1 MADLSGKR
9 ALVTAASRGIGRGIA
24 LRLAAAGARVAVN
37 YRENAGAAREV
48 VDEIVRG
55 GGEAFAVRADLG
67 GGRTEVEGLFARV
80 LEEFGGLDI
89 LVNNAGVQ
97 GMGPVAGVTEEFLDR
112 AIDVNLKGTF
122 FAFQQAARHLADG
135 GRIISV
141 STAFTRSMA
150 PGAGVYAATKGA
162 VEQLTRTL
170 SQELGGRGITVN
182 AVLPGIVETDA
193 TAPLRERFAA
203 IAETTALGRI
213 GRPDDVAGIVAFL
226 AGDEARW
233 ITGQSIAAAGGR
245 V

>member
-24 LRLAAAGARVAVN
+24 LRLAASGARVAVN
-37 YRENAGAAREV
+37 YRENAEAAQEV
-48 VDEIVRG
+48 VDAIVRG
-55 GGEAFAVRADLG
+55 GGDAFAVREEI
-67 GGRTEVEGLFARV
+67 GGRAAAEGLFARV

-97 GMGPVAGVTEEFLDR
+97 GMGPVAEVTEEFLDR
-112 AIDVNLKGTF
+112 AVDVNVKGTF
-122 FAFQQAARHLADG
+122 YAFQQAALHLADG

-170 SQELGGRGITVN
+170 SQELAGRRITVN

-203 IAETTALGRI
+203 IAEATPLGRI
-213 GRPDDVAGIVAFL
+213 GRPEDIAGIVAFL
-226 AGDEARW
+226 AGEEGAW

>member
-9 ALVTAASRGIGRGIA
+9 ALVTAASRGIGRGVA

-37 YRENAGAAREV
+37 YRENAAAAQEV

-55 GGEAFAVRADLG
+55 GGDAFAVRAEI
-67 GGRTEVEGLFARV
+67 GGRAEAERLFARV
-80 LEEFGGLDI
+80 LEEFGGLDV

-97 GMGPVAGVTEEFLDR
+97 GMGPVAEVTEEFLDR
-112 AIDVNLKGTF
+112 AVDVNLKGTF
-122 FAFQQAARHLADG
+122 YAFQQAARHLADG

-141 STAFTRSMA
+141 STAFTRSLT

-170 SQELGGRGITVN
+170 SQELAGRRITVN
-182 AVLPGIVETDA
+182 AVLPGIVDTDA

-203 IAETTALGRI
+203 IAEATPLGRI

-226 AGDEARW
+226 ASEDAGW

>member
-37 YRENAGAAREV
+37 YRENAEAAQEV

-55 GGEAFAVRADLG
+55 GGDAFAVRAEI
-67 GGRTEVEGLFARV
+67 GGRAEAERLFARV

-97 GMGPVAGVTEEFLDR
+97 GMGPVAEVTEEFLDR
-112 AIDVNLKGTF
+112 AVDVNVKGTF
-122 FAFQQAARHLADG
+122 HAFQQAARHLADG

-141 STAFTRSMA
+141 STAFTRSLT

-170 SQELGGRGITVN
+170 SQELAGRRITVN

-203 IAETTALGRI
+203 IAEATPLGRI
-213 GRPDDVAGIVAFL
+213 GQPEDVAGIVAFL
-226 AGDEARW
+226 AGEDARW